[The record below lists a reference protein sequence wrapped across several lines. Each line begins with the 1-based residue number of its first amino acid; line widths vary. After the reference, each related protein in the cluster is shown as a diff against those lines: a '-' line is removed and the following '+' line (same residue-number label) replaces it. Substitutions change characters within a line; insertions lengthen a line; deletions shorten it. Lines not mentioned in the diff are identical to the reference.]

1 MAAIFYLNDFAV
13 GKYFWELISDEHGV
27 DPSDRFNGNTDLQL
41 EQINLYINDATGGRY
56 VPRAVLVDLEAGTM
70 DTVRSGPRQF
80 RLRSKERRKKLGQG
94 QGQGFQIVIISTFSV
109 IPSPKVPDTVVEPY
123 KAVMSVDHL
132 VKNIDETYMIDN
144 EALHN
149 VCYKTLKLSSP
160 SLADLNQFKK
170 LTYLS

>member
-1 MAAIFYLNDFAV
+1 LGCLLLDKI
-13 GKYFWELISDEHGV
+13 
-27 DPSDRFNGNTDLQL
+27 
-41 EQINLYINDATGGRY
+41 
-56 VPRAVLVDLEAGTM
+56 
-70 DTVRSGPRQF
+70 
-80 RLRSKERRKKLGQG
+80 RR
-94 QGQGFQIVIISTFSV
+94 IISTFSV